1 MMWWDEAIRLK
12 MITTWWFKVGFWWFT
27 RLENIKNKKLIYDP
41 KFVYSHTPMSHH
53 KIRFH
58 LILLPKFLKFFFR
71 TNWFRFNRNYRAFH
85 SAVTFSWTFWG
96 PPKNGVLLYNFFPFR
111 IFLENFFKSIIIAQT
126 PLSSS
131 WLVSAM
137 KPFSKLWGK
146 GKNSE
151 TFGLWWQVS
160 TRVDVVVQIFFSSP
174 GVDHRALVYLPPS
187 RGH

>member
-1 MMWWDEAIRLK
+1 MVYTIGSRDIFQFYLWK
-12 MITTWWFKVGFWWFT
+12 GQ
-27 RLENIKNKKLIYDP
+27 NKKLIYDP
-41 KFVYSHTPMSHH
+41 KFVCSHRPMSHH

-58 LILLPKFLKFFFR
+58 LILLPKLPRFFFR
-71 TNWFRFNRNYRAFH
+71 TNWFMFNRNYRACH
-85 SAVTFSWTFWG
+85 SVVTFSWTFWG

-111 IFLENFFKSIIIAQT
+111 IFLNNFFKNIIIDQT

>member
-1 MMWWDEAIRLK
+1 
-12 MITTWWFKVGFWWFT
+12 MITTWWFKVDFWWFT
-27 RLENIKNKKLIYDP
+27 RLENIKNKELIYDP
-41 KFVYSHTPMSHH
+41 KFVYSHKPMSHH

-96 PPKNGVLLYNFFPFR
+96 PPKYGVLLYNFFPFR

-131 WLVSAM
+131 WLVLVM
-137 KPFSKLWGK
+137 EPFSKLGGFK
-146 GKNSE
+146 PKIMLPKVRRSNNLATMTGKNLS
-151 TFGLWWQVS
+151 W
-160 TRVDVVVQIFFSSP
+160 
-174 GVDHRALVYLPPS
+174 
-187 RGH
+187 

>member
-1 MMWWDEAIRLK
+1 MIRNLFILTNQCH
-12 MITTWWFKVGFWWFT
+12 IT
-27 RLENIKNKKLIYDP
+27 
-41 KFVYSHTPMSHH
+41 KFVFIWYFFPNSQSSSSGPIDLGSIGIIGLFTALSHFHGHSEALQSMESFSITSFLSESSL
-53 KIRFH
+53 KISSKVS
-58 LILLPKFLKFFFR
+58 LLPR
-71 TNWFRFNRNYRAFH
+71 
-85 SAVTFSWTFWG
+85 
-96 PPKNGVLLYNFFPFR
+96 P
-111 IFLENFFKSIIIAQT
+111 

-174 GVDHRALVYLPPS
+174 GVDHHALVYLPPS

>member
-1 MMWWDEAIRLK
+1 MFVTGCLSVQSLGNFMKHTWKSDLNYIHLLK
-12 MITTWWFKVGFWWFT
+12 
-27 RLENIKNKKLIYDP
+27 
-41 KFVYSHTPMSHH
+41 
-53 KIRFH
+53 
-58 LILLPKFLKFFFR
+58 
-71 TNWFRFNRNYRAFH
+71 NWFRFNRNYRACH
-85 SAVTFSWTFWG
+85 SVVTFSCAFWG